1 MGGARSNQQLYK
13 VIVYRACIIH
23 AIPCHTLTALRL
35 WNIIKMMCIKPRL
48 VVVSKSEVIIVVL
61 VAVIVVVIVVIVVVL
76 IIDIVVII
84 IIVEITPPMPGTHL
98 TMRLVVAFWLL
109 LLYDMINPPP
119 IVLSI
124 LFQPLDWRR

>member
-1 MGGARSNQQLYK
+1 MHHPCYPLPHADGAEALEHHQNDVHQTK
-13 VIVYRACIIH
+13 V
-23 AIPCHTLTALRL
+23 
-35 WNIIKMMCIKPRL
+35 
-48 VVVSKSEVIIVVL
+48 VVVSKSKVIIFVL
-61 VAVIVVVIVVIVVVL
+61 LAVIVVVIVVIVVVL

-109 LLYDMINPPP
+109 LLYDMINLPP

-124 LFQPLDWRR
+124 LF